1 MDFRPLIHE
10 LRGALRLHKVE
21 CHLSELDLEAILRE
35 SIEEIGD
42 KRRVDDIVE
51 CAIAKAD
58 FICRELSAGVD
69 PAKLILPTCREARK
83 SRR

>member
-1 MDFRPLIHE
+1 MDFEPLIHE

-21 CHLSELDLEAILRE
+21 CHLSALDLEAILRD

-51 CAIAKAD
+51 CAVAKAD
-58 FICRELSAGVD
+58 SVCREISAGVD
-69 PAKLILPTCREARK
+69 PASVTVPSCRAAK
-83 SRR
+83 KGRR